1 LSWKKFESHKPGA
14 ITLGTPGERRLLKY
28 LLKQNSAKVAEANES
43 LFSGLID
50 AWNGS
55 DDPATEL
62 EQGPSTDAAGI
73 WRLEKL
79 ETSGFGGL
87 TVFGGPMFE
96 CYLEGEN
103 WCLEGQNG
111 SGKTSFASA
120 ILWTL
125 SGRRIREQDGLIEDE
140 GRRAPVYNEKG
151 EEIGTWPPLVS
162 YPAKAHELIKAAEV
176 WVRLTFK
183 NEKGDSAI
191 AFRKIISPADAE
203 PQVEIQIDPR
213 LLTVPQLIETGLLMP
228 ARIPR
233 IGFGDRSQ
241 SLYEAVKMLTGL
253 DQLADIADGVGRFTS
268 KAQRFYK
275 YAKDQGIDRLK
286 TKFDENLARADAKA
300 MALKIDTSKLKTL
313 GQKDLSK
320 SLRDAAKDAS
330 TQASEHLATLKSE
343 IAPGLDTA
351 QADVRAKVKVAVA
364 AARTILNQGA
374 RGITEFDAWTAL
386 KIAAADEQFKTI
398 PDSVAAAKISVKIAL
413 EWHQKQIEDQK
424 LRLKAL
430 AAQYYVIPN
439 AAEVPQ
445 CPVCEG
451 DLTSEKQKAL
461 AAELADLKKNADV
474 AERKIDDVC
483 ATLEKGLRGL
493 LSADLRKHYDFLKGM
508 VPKNAY
514 ETAAVTRFAQNESF
528 SSTLTGIVAL
538 TKELVTEQAAKLP
551 VFVFTELSADG
562 LDTPA
567 TAIELQKTIYE
578 FERLVAL
585 VTWWSQHA
593 HVFYESWSTLV
604 GKQDAAGNV
613 PTRTIAGE
621 LAKLEQ
627 AVEKAE
633 PLDEFAT
640 SLLAAA
646 DAVDEWEKI
655 QEHQKVREAIIEAL
669 EPLKDLRLLVGAE
682 TARSIS
688 NLSGRIKA
696 ILGRIHLQ
704 ERLAYENASLGK
716 KAIQVEG
723 SFEPG
728 IQIDAALVANT
739 SWLRAILWAFVLAL
753 REQTIE
759 GLSTNPFPLVVLD
772 DPQTTFDPRNKRK
785 WAEELAASANADRLD
800 KNATQLVI
808 TTHEQQFFQFL
819 VNEQKLVGQQGLIAP
834 ANKACPVATIVNGG
848 RLDRA
853 YTEAVTKNDDALGH
867 RYVSDVRIYCEDLLK
882 CIFRAEGPK
891 IADMN
896 LESLRKEFERLR
908 NGHVAPFNREPFT
921 KLFDVLSGGG
931 GKPMNLI
938 NASHHQFDGTIGVA
952 EAKDVKQFW
961 DSKLRRVIETAF
973 HAYAHFQAFS
983 GDPRIFIWEENV
995 VEFPPSQSSEIKKL
1009 KLLNTGVAAAA
1020 KTDGR
1025 AGDGALSIK
1034 EWESATPISLHNHE
1048 VYQLAAGTLD
1058 PVAAIGDLIIV
1069 SNYAKV
1075 TKHSIVV
1082 AIFGERLLARR
1093 YSETDLHPDIAILT
1107 GQTVEPH
1114 DLPQPVIIPREKA
1127 VTRKIVG
1134 TIFTSQSMASP
1145 PKVADREI
1153 VALLDLSVVRKAL
1166 DGSRLF
1172 EVQGRSAEPIAL
1184 DTQYLITHPVTFDK
1198 ENIQRLE
1205 GRLVVA
1211 VDENGARYFKR
1222 LRSHGT
1228 IAVLESLNPD
1238 GTTPAEL
1245 LSFDG
1250 SLPFPK
1256 LTDLLEVMGI
1266 LFELPDGPKEKP

>member
-1 LSWKKFESHKPGA
+1 VPISLAEATTSLLTGGALSWKKFESHKAGS
-14 ITLGTPGERRLLKY
+14 ITLGTPGERRLLKF
-28 LLKQNSAKVAEANES
+28 LLRQNSAKVAEANES

-55 DDPATEL
+55 DDPAKGL
-62 EQGPSTDAAGI
+62 EQGSSADAAGI

-79 ETSGFGGL
+79 EASGFGGL
-87 TVFGGPMFE
+87 TAFEGPTFE
-96 CYLEGEN
+96 CYLDCEN

-140 GRRAPVYNEKG
+140 GRRAPVYDDKG
-151 EEIGTWPPLVS
+151 EQIGTWPPLVS
-162 YPAKAHELIKAAEV
+162 YPTKASELAKTAET

-183 NEKGDSAI
+183 NEKGDNAI
-191 AFRKIISPADAE
+191 AFRKIVSPVDAE
-203 PQVEIQIDPR
+203 PQAEVQIDPR
-213 LLTVPQLIETGLLMP
+213 LLTAPQLIETGLLMP

-253 DQLADIADGVGRFTS
+253 DQLADIADGASRFTS

-286 TKFDENLARADAKA
+286 SKFDENLARADAKA
-300 MALKIDTSKLKTL
+300 LALKIDTSKLKTL
-313 GQKDLSK
+313 GQKDLCE

-330 TQASEHLATLKSE
+330 IQASEHLATLKSE
-343 IAPGLDTA
+343 IAPGLDISQVTA
-351 QADVRAKVKVAVA
+351 RAKVKEAVA
-364 AARTILNQGA
+364 IARAILNQGVK
-374 RGITEFDAWTAL
+374 GITEFEAWTAL
-386 KIAAADEQFKTI
+386 KTANDDEQFKTI
-398 PDSVAAAKISVKIAL
+398 PESVAAAKISLKDAL
-413 EWHQKQIEDQK
+413 EWHQKQTEDQR

-439 AAEVPQ
+439 VGEVPQ

-461 AAELADLKKNADV
+461 AAELADLKKNADA

-483 ATLEKGLRGL
+483 ATLEKELRGL
-493 LSADLRKHYDFLKGM
+493 LNPDLRKHYDLLKSM
-508 VPKNAY
+508 VPKTAY
-514 ETAAVTRFAQNESF
+514 GIAALTRFSQNDSF
-528 SSTLTGIVAL
+528 SLTLTGIAAL
-538 TKELVTEQAAKLP
+538 SKELVAEQEAKLP
-551 VFVFTELSADG
+551 LFVFPEFSTNV
-562 LDTPA
+562 LDAPA
-567 TAIELQKTIYE
+567 SVIDLQKSIHE
-578 FERLVAL
+578 FERLIAL
-585 VTWWSQHA
+585 VTWWLPNAQL
-593 HVFYESWSTLV
+593 FRDSWSALV
-604 GKQDAAGNV
+604 GKQDADGTFPA
-613 PTRTIAGE
+613 RTIAGE
-621 LAKLEQ
+621 LVKLEQ

-646 DAVDEWEKI
+646 DAVAEWEKI

-669 EPLKDLRLLVGAE
+669 EPLKDLRLIVSAE

-696 ILGRIHLQ
+696 VLGRIHLQ

-716 KAIQVEG
+716 KAVQVEG

-728 IQIDAALVANT
+728 MQMDAALVANT

-759 GLSTNPFPLVVLD
+759 GMTTNPFPLVVLD
-772 DPQTTFDPRNKRK
+772 DPQTSFDPRNKRK
-785 WAEELAASANADRLD
+785 WAEELAASANINRQD
-800 KNATQLVI
+800 KNATQLVL

-819 VNEQKLVGQQGLIAP
+819 VNEQNLTGQQGLIAP
-834 ANKACPVATIVNGG
+834 VNKACPVATIVNGG

-853 YTEAVTKNDDALGH
+853 YKDAVAKNDDALGH
-867 RYVSDVRIYCEDLLK
+867 KYVSDVRIYCEDLLK

-908 NGHVAPFNREPFT
+908 DGHVGPFNRGPFT
-921 KLFDVLSGGG
+921 KLFDLLSGGG

-961 DSKLRRVIETAF
+961 DAKLRRTIETAF

-995 VEFPPSQSSEIKKL
+995 VEFPPSQADEIKKL

-1034 EWESATPISLHNHE
+1034 EWEAATPISLHNHE
-1048 VYQLAAGTLD
+1048 IYQLAAATLD
-1058 PVAAIGDLIIV
+1058 PIAAIGDL
-1069 SNYAKV
+1069 
-1075 TKHSIVV
+1075 
-1082 AIFGERLLARR
+1082 
-1093 YSETDLHPDIAILT
+1093 
-1107 GQTVEPH
+1107 
-1114 DLPQPVIIPREKA
+1114 
-1127 VTRKIVG
+1127 
-1134 TIFTSQSMASP
+1134 
-1145 PKVADREI
+1145 
-1153 VALLDLSVVRKAL
+1153 
-1166 DGSRLF
+1166 GSRL
-1172 EVQGRSAEPIAL
+1172 
-1184 DTQYLITHPVTFDK
+1184 
-1198 ENIQRLE
+1198 N
-1205 GRLVVA
+1205 
-1211 VDENGARYFKR
+1211 
-1222 LRSHGT
+1222 
-1228 IAVLESLNPD
+1228 
-1238 GTTPAEL
+1238 
-1245 LSFDG
+1245 
-1250 SLPFPK
+1250 
-1256 LTDLLEVMGI
+1256 
-1266 LFELPDGPKEKP
+1266 